1 MYLRWILWPLSIL
14 FGLITQVR
22 FQLYR
27 LGVLKR
33 HPLPIASIVVGNIR
47 MGGTGKT
54 PMIHFLQQHLSS
66 TYVTAILSR
75 GYKRKTSGYLE
86 VQTHTPFLD
95 SGDEPLLLKL
105 KNPHIAVAVCEN
117 RLTGT
122 LTLHRNN
129 PQLQV
134 LLMDDAFQHFR
145 VRAACY
151 VLTTAYHDVFTK
163 DTLFPMGMLREHPS
177 AAKRAD
183 VIVVTKTPDSA
194 TDLMKQSIKDRIK
207 AYSPAPVVFSSIQ
220 YGLPV
225 ELTTHQAVTDGLVSF
240 QNVTLVTGIAD
251 PKPLIQYLEMNG
263 LEVKPILFPDHH
275 PFTKQQITDILKQSR
290 QSQRVVL
297 CTEKDMVKWS
307 ASWIGSEDRVYY
319 LPIEQVMPP
328 YDMEKLFE
336 VIQHHMSTFAQ

>member
-1 MYLRWILWPLSIL
+1 
-14 FGLITQVR
+14 
-22 FQLYR
+22 
-27 LGVLKR
+27 
-33 HPLPIASIVVGNIR
+33 

-54 PMIHFLQQHLSS
+54 PLIHFLQQHLSS

-86 VQTHTPFLD
+86 VQTHTPYSD
-95 SGDEPLLLKL
+95 CGDEPLLLKK
-105 KNPHIAVAVCEN
+105 KNPQATVAVCEN

-122 LTLHRNN
+122 LKLYRDK

-145 VRAACY
+145 VKAACY
-151 VLTTAYHDVFTK
+151 VLTTAYHDVFTA
-163 DTLFPMGMLREHPS
+163 DFLFPMGMLREHPS

-183 VIVVTKTPDSA
+183 VIVVTKTPEDA
-194 TDLMKQSIKDRIK
+194 TDLMRQSIKDRIK

-225 ELTTHQAVTDGLVSF
+225 ELTTHQAVSDGLVSF
-240 QNVTLVTGIAD
+240 KKVTLVTGIAD
-251 PKPLIQYLEMNG
+251 PKPLIQYLEKMG
-263 LEVKPILFPDHH
+263 LEVKPMIFPDHH
-275 PFTKQQITDILKQSR
+275 PFSKQQITDILEQSR
-290 QSQRVVL
+290 QSQRVVI

-307 ASWIGSEDRVYY
+307 ASWIVREDRVYY
-319 LPIEQVMPP
+319 LPIEQVMSPH
-328 YDMEKLFE
+328 DMEKLFE